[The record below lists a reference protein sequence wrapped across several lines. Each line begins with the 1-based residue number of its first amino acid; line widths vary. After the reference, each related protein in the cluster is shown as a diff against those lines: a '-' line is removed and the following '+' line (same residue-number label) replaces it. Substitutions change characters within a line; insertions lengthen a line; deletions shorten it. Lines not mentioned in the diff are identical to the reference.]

1 MVTGSE
7 PWVLVAGG
15 FHQHGGMD
23 KANYALAALLSSR
36 GHPVHLVSHDVD
48 PCLRAHPQITVT
60 QVDRPAG
67 SFFLGDW
74 LLGLRGKAIAR
85 ATLAQS
91 LRTRVVVNG
100 GNCDWHDINWVHA
113 VHHAWPPFVD
123 HGLRHG
129 SG

>member
-1 MVTGSE
+1 MVSGSE

-23 KANYALAALLSSR
+23 KANYALASLLASR

-48 PCLRAHPQITVT
+48 PCLTSHPRITIT

-74 LLGLRGKAIAR
+74 MLGAPFYRSYCVAHDVGGAR
-85 ATLAQS
+85 VGVSKQLGNSAAFATLNLVLIA
-91 LRTRVVVNG
+91 LMAMVVNG
-100 GNCDWHDINWVHA
+100 M
-113 VHHAWPPFVD
+113 
-123 HGLRHG
+123 RM
-129 SG
+129 